1 MLPFIEESDSVSEAI
16 ETNRDMALN
25 LAVLMLLNQ
34 VKPVHLMD
42 LYNELCYFSYRGDI
56 RMKFKA
62 ENPRKVKNIVV
73 GSYEGLN
80 RLYMPR
86 LLKLEREGI
95 VQKIGEDEY
104 KMKPSNNVFEYLYQR
119 IPQHIKTGLRE
130 SSNNLSLVET

>member
-1 MLPFIEESDSVSEAI
+1 MDFTDISQI
-16 ETNRDMALN
+16 LN
-25 LAVLMLLNQ
+25 QELMLLLLIFPFIHGSWWL
-34 VKPVHLMD
+34 VKLSRILLGTLILSSRKLSLIISKSSIVIIHLD
-42 LYNELCYFSYRGDI
+42 NSNTPEF
-56 RMKFKA
+56 
-62 ENPRKVKNIVV
+62 

-104 KMKPSNNVFEYLYQR
+104 KMKPSNNAFEYLYQR